1 MHKVF
6 KEETSATNEQKFGSL
21 FAGHQLSA
29 EIRFDVD
36 TAVGLLSDA
45 VSKESGSLTSAG
57 GGAGNNAEFIFGFIC
72 GGGGGK
78 AQSHCSKC

>member
-1 MHKVF
+1 MRVRITARS
-6 KEETSATNEQKFGSL
+6 EARSRICTRE
-21 FAGHQLSA
+21 A